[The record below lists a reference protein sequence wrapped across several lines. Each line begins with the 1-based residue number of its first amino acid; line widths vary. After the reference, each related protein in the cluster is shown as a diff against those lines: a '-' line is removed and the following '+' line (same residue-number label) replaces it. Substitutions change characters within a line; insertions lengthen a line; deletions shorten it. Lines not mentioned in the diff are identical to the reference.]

1 MSLKCLIL
9 PTPASGIMFTLLLK
23 KSTEIRLKGILQVR
37 GVFPKQVCS
46 SLNKDISETEILLFS
61 FRRDPQNLYPPEV
74 SNAKLQYAGWGPKGQ
89 QLVREKTSVPMHVE
103 TMLLLLGSKEI
114 IIPF

>member
-1 MSLKCLIL
+1 
-9 PTPASGIMFTLLLK
+9 MFTLLLK
-23 KSTEIRLKGILQVR
+23 KPTETWLKGILQGC

-46 SLNKDISETEILLFS
+46 SLNKDTSEAEILFFS
-61 FRRDPQNLYPPEV
+61 FHRDPQNLYPPEV

-89 QLVREKTSVPMHVE
+89 QLVREKTSVQMHLE

-114 IIPF
+114 IIPFLNSFLEPVC